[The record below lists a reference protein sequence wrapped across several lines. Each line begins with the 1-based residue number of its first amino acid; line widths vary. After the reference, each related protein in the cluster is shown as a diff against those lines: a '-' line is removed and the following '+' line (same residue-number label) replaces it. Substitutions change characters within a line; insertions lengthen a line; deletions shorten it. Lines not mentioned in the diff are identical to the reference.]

1 MCGQYAKCNSSNRW
15 KQTSAAWSMH
25 ALNEFASMITSI
37 PGYGSSSHLSK
48 QSTVMRNKL
57 QQSRVHQL
65 ETIRTGLHHLCYYY
79 LKEGK
84 KRRGYSVKVIIQ
96 CLQKSSNSLGSRV
109 YQNMRGVFTWSMYG
123 LTSTC
128 PTRASASR
136 VLSMVAYVLRQW
148 RTMSTLDVCRPSIST
163 PSRDCCSMEVIPAI
177 RCQRTQI
184 SIGKYSNGAY
194 SSKHTDQVNQCEI

>member
-1 MCGQYAKCNSSNRW
+1 
-15 KQTSAAWSMH
+15 MH
-25 ALNEFASMITSI
+25 ALNELASMITSI

-65 ETIRTGLHHLCYYY
+65 ETIRTGLHHLFYNH
-79 LKEGK
+79 LKEGEERMLWQSYK
-84 KRRGYSVKVIIQ
+84 HRHKHLWIYNT
-96 CLQKSSNSLGSRV
+96 SNIFG
-109 YQNMRGVFTWSMYG
+109 MFTWSMYG

-148 RTMSTLDVCRPSIST
+148 RTMSTLDVCRPSISR

-177 RCQRTQI
+177 RWQRTEPH
-184 SIGKYSNGAY
+184 
-194 SSKHTDQVNQCEI
+194 HTHNENIPTGYVPANTQTKWIMNQCEN